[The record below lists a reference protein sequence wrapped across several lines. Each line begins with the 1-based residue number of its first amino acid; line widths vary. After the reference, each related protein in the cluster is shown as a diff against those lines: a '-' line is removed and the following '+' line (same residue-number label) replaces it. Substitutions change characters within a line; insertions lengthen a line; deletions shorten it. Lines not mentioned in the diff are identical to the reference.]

1 MFQICKQDHPTQNSK
16 RVPLSSEFP
25 NIFITLKG
33 NPIPTEQTVSSVQ
46 HQSLSSWQLSMD
58 LVTLDVS
65 YYIFPTGVLAL
76 GTGESAW
83 VYKVFT
89 GINILVLSLIIVSGF
104 VKGDLH
110 NWKLTEQDYKLNTSR
125 SRGTNH
131 PRVLLWW
138 LRQ

>member
-104 VKGDLH
+104 VKPDLH
-110 NWKLTEQDYKLNTSR
+110 NWKLTEKY
-125 SRGTNH
+125 
-131 PRVLLWW
+131 
-138 LRQ
+138 